1 MPIKS
6 YLVHPAEGRSSEL
19 KTILSGISECEIINA
34 NQENIFILLTDT
46 PDLETEKAL
55 EERLAAIPSLQFL
68 TLVSGFD
75 EMSGVPL

>member
-6 YLVHPAEGRSSEL
+6 YLVHPVEGRSSEL

-55 EERLAAIPSLQFL
+55 ENRLAAIPSLQFL